1 MSKIEIESTALES
14 LKAMAQRLQHERDEL
29 LGALQEVLAAE
40 RFSNRPP
47 ETVMQA
53 HEKLDRIRKAAI
65 RADAIIAKCTQEQ
78 PVSDWQ
84 ERMK

>member
-1 MSKIEIESTALES
+1 MKIEVESEALDT
-14 LKAMAQRLQHERDEL
+14 LKAMAQRLQEERDEL
-29 LGALQEVLAAE
+29 LGALQEVLATE

-65 RADAIIAKCTQEQ
+65 RADAIIAKCTAE
-78 PVSDWQ
+78 PKVM
-84 ERMK
+84 E